1 MERLPAMLAIAAV
14 VIAAAVPLLAL
25 LARKGGG
32 RILPRDFDF
41 THYKRIE
48 HK

>member
-1 MERLPAMLAIAAV
+1 MERLPAMFVIAAV
-14 VIAAAVPLLAL
+14 VIAAVVPLLAL
-25 LARKGGG
+25 LARKDGG

-41 THYKRIE
+41 THYKRTE